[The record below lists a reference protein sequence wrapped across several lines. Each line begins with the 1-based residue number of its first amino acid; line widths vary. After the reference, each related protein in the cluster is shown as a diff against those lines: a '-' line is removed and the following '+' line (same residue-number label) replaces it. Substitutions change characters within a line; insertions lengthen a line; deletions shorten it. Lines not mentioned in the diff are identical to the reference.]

1 MSITDRL
8 EDDRLREKRLA
19 KGPAALS
26 DAELLAIFL
35 RTGVTGRAIAGG
47 NVRDRCR

>member
-1 MSITDRL
+1 MSITDSA

-19 KGPAALS
+19 RGRAALS
-26 DAELLAIFL
+26 DAEWLAIFL

>member
-1 MSITDRL
+1 MSITNWPV
-8 EDDRLREKRLA
+8 DDRLRRKLLA
-19 KGPAALS
+19 NGRAALS
-26 DAELLAIFL
+26 DAELLTMFP